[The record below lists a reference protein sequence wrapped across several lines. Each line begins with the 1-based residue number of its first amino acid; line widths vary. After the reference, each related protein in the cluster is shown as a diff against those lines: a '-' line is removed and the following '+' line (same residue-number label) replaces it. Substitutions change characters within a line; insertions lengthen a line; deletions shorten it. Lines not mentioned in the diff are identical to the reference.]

1 MGKQPNKEQT
11 VAEAE
16 RVIAELERKRQALAE
31 RQGELNATRSNLSYS
46 AHAGLDAAAGRELA
60 VSRAQALD
68 AEQQLIEID
77 AALATAQRRLQ
88 QARQAEAREADKAQA
103 RELRK
108 AVERFVAIGR
118 DLDRTFAHLA
128 DQGAALQ
135 AALAEVHRCGSPFP
149 SAQQLDVLGMICVRS
164 ALQNSPWQ
172 RAVERTAPHERRS
185 FRQLVEGWAAG
196 IEQNAVKPRLGEH
209 TDTEAA

>member
-1 MGKQPNKEQT
+1 M
-11 VAEAE
+11 AE
-16 RVIAELERKRQALAE
+16 RRKAA
-31 RQGELNATRSNLSYS
+31 SYG
-46 AHAGLDAAAGRELA
+46 AHVQHDPESRKQLDAVNAEIGTHASELQ
-60 VSRAQALD
+60 SFD
-68 AEQQLIEID
+68 D
-77 AALATAQRRLQ
+77 ALATARQRLQ
-88 QARQAEAREADKAQA
+88 QAQVAQVKAEVREQA

-196 IEQNAVKPRLGEH
+196 IEQNAIRPRLGEH